1 MNTLEFAKDIPADKL
16 AIIFKDFFEQ
26 HMVAYE
32 ITKNIIEFAGINSVS
47 FDKASII
54 YSIRLLDGED
64 KEKILNSLKSATSS
78 LVMYGREYKPK
89 IFMNGDLLC
98 IDISK

>member
-32 ITKNIIEFAGINSVS
+32 IIKNIEFAGINSVS
-47 FDKASII
+47 FDKASIL

-64 KEKILNSLKSATSS
+64 KETILNSLRSTASS
-78 LVMYGREYKPK
+78 LIMYGKEYKPK